1 MRFREFKSVL
11 LESRGLGAR
20 KSGEEFVSTGNPED
34 KIYVDSVAF
43 YPSDAEA
50 FPTYEEMLAAV
61 DQVKDSL
68 PGVVFN
74 LAGTFKN
81 SDRAFGV
88 AIFDRPG
95 GNKIGF
101 IKPYKSVK
109 LDPTQNGWDNQTGI
123 PGYKYNSKTAVKTQS
138 GLTPQDILTNSN
150 DLAPQDIVAQIA
162 AKLGNDNPLTMLAN
176 SLAQGQKLPISIP
189 APEGQ
194 SFTAFRDYFC
204 ELLQPIAL
212 HNGQYTGNAGEAAN
226 VFLGQDGFA
235 GTTINFGTD
244 KTEGLSDSILVSPE
258 GRKIKV
264 SSKGAKGAAAS
275 AKNLADAARELEQ
288 SDSKL
293 LKNKKVAEVVQL
305 VEEIVSA
312 GQAGAPLV
320 LGMKYGVIDQEDANL
335 INSWRKMA
343 PIDLASVDQ
352 MEMSEKL
359 KNLIL
364 NRSTNTPENT
374 NLFFHALAAVA
385 HVAAKHVNEKTDFSN
400 VASTIL
406 NNGALVQVYTT
417 ASERQGQWTL
427 QGFKTVWPSKSVT
440 GVLFSAGKTYYS
452 TGIKGNFTFKI
463 LTNGAKPVEDE
474 TTEIDQVIAK
484 QQRNKR

>member
-74 LAGTFKN
+74 SAGTFKN

-150 DLAPQDIVAQIA
+150 DLAP
-162 AKLGNDNPLTMLAN
+162 
-176 SLAQGQKLPISIP
+176 
-189 APEGQ
+189 
-194 SFTAFRDYFC
+194 
-204 ELLQPIAL
+204 
-212 HNGQYTGNAGEAAN
+212 
-226 VFLGQDGFA
+226 
-235 GTTINFGTD
+235 
-244 KTEGLSDSILVSPE
+244 
-258 GRKIKV
+258 
-264 SSKGAKGAAAS
+264 
-275 AKNLADAARELEQ
+275 
-288 SDSKL
+288 
-293 LKNKKVAEVVQL
+293 
-305 VEEIVSA
+305 
-312 GQAGAPLV
+312 
-320 LGMKYGVIDQEDANL
+320 
-335 INSWRKMA
+335 
-343 PIDLASVDQ
+343 
-352 MEMSEKL
+352 
-359 KNLIL
+359 
-364 NRSTNTPENT
+364 
-374 NLFFHALAAVA
+374 
-385 HVAAKHVNEKTDFSN
+385 
-400 VASTIL
+400 
-406 NNGALVQVYTT
+406 
-417 ASERQGQWTL
+417 
-427 QGFKTVWPSKSVT
+427 
-440 GVLFSAGKTYYS
+440 
-452 TGIKGNFTFKI
+452 
-463 LTNGAKPVEDE
+463 
-474 TTEIDQVIAK
+474 
-484 QQRNKR
+484 